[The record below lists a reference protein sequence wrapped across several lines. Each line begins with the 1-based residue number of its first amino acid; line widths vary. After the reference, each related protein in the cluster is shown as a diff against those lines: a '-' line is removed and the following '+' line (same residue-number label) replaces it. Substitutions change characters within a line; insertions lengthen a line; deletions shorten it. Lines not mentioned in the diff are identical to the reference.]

1 MDDFTTQQQFTTEW
15 RSLLAQAEGDRD
27 PIIEVEIP
35 DDEDDWEYPA
45 LDDVYVI
52 DCREQ

>member
-27 PIIEVEIP
+27 PIIEIDIP
-35 DDEDDWEYPA
+35 EDEDDLVIPS

-52 DCREQ
+52 GE